1 MNLGSFIDESCQK
14 PTLTLTDQEIE
25 QSVTVDSED
34 RPVKLPFGSSINIP
48 FPKLSVD
55 TSTVSEK
62 LKAYSRDIKEYA
74 DCNLQSFEG
83 KSSDILENA
92 IQNVDGQKIA
102 TKLSEAT
109 RDINVSEMIHSHK
122 RRFLTNQKD
131 TLRSLKGTMV
141 SITGVLAKILLGIL
155 GILVFVALCVT
166 TSLKGI
172 TFATLIA
179 IVCVISWV
187 AFIRPAIRNTWTKAY
202 CMQMNTIDPTIC
214 PPSTPTPA
222 PTPPSAP
229 ES

>member
-1 MNLGSFIDESCQK
+1 MNFGSFIDESCQA
-14 PTLTLTDQEIE
+14 PTLTLTDQDIE

-34 RPVKLPFGSSINIP
+34 RPFQTSLGNINIP

-55 TSTVSEK
+55 TSTVTDK
-62 LKAYSRDIKEYA
+62 LKAYSRDVKEYA

-83 KSSDILENA
+83 KSSDILENV
-92 IQNVDGQKIA
+92 IQNVDGEKIA
-102 TKLSEAT
+102 KKLSEAT

-155 GILVFVALCVT
+155 GILVFVAFCVT

-172 TFATLIA
+172 TFAILIV
-179 IVCVISWV
+179 IVCVVLWFV
-187 AFIRPAIRNTWTKAY
+187 FIRPAIQNTWTKAY
-202 CMQMNTIDPTIC
+202 CTQMNTIDPTIC
-214 PPSTPTPA
+214 LPSTPAPT

>member
-1 MNLGSFIDESCQK
+1 MNLGSFIDESCQA

-25 QSVTVDSED
+25 QSVTVGSED
-34 RPVKLPFGSSINIP
+34 RPFQTPLGNINIP

-74 DCNLQSFEG
+74 DCNLQSFEK
-83 KSSDILENA
+83 KSPDILENA

-102 TKLSEAT
+102 NKLSEAT

-172 TFATLIA
+172 TFATLVA
-179 IVCVISWV
+179 IVCVVSWFV
-187 AFIRPAIRNTWTKAY
+187 FIKPAIRNTWTKVY
-202 CMQMNTIDPTIC
+202 CTQMKTIDPTIC
-214 PPSTPTPA
+214 PPSTPAPT